1 MTAARRLAARVEP
14 MAWARLALFAAV
26 FAVFAGLY
34 PRFASINNIF
44 TIFEGFAFLGLG
56 ALAVGVTIIAGELDL
71 SVGSVAA
78 VSGIIAVSL
87 VEDIGLVPA
96 VLASTLAGLVFGA
109 AQGYLVHRLKVHS
122 LVLTLGSLI
131 ALRGLAFMISGEN
144 TVAISMENLDISFAV
159 RTQLGIFSPF
169 SLVTILVFA
178 LVGFFLVYTRFGREI
193 FAAGGGRSEAAAA
206 GVPLVRPL
214 VSTFAL
220 SGSIAA
226 LAGAMTSIKSG
237 SAGPAAF
244 ETLLLPAATAALI
257 GGVSL
262 LGGKGSVAGI
272 AVGALTLRCIS
283 SGLTLGGLPFY
294 VLTLATG
301 VVLIAVVVLE
311 LLVGGPEV
319 RNRLRRW
326 RTRRQMRAGVQT

>member
-1 MTAARRLAARVEP
+1 MTAAGRVTARVEP

-26 FAVFAGLY
+26 FAVFSFLY
-34 PRFASINNIF
+34 PRFASINNVF
-44 TIFEGFAFLGLG
+44 TIFEGFALLGLG

-87 VEDIGLVPA
+87 VDDRGLVPA
-96 VLASTLAGLVFGA
+96 VLAATLAGLVFGA

-144 TVAISMENLDISFAV
+144 TVAMKKLDVAFAV

-169 SLVTILVFA
+169 SLMTIAVFV

-206 GVPLVRPL
+206 GVPMVRPL
-214 VSTFAL
+214 VLTFAL
-220 SGSIAA
+220 SGSVAA

-244 ETLLLPAATAALI
+244 ETLLLPSAAAALI

-262 LGGKGSVAGI
+262 FGGKGSVAGI
-272 AVGALTLRCIS
+272 AVGALTLRFIS
-283 SGLTLGGLPFY
+283 SGLSLGGQPFY

-301 VVLIAVVVLE
+301 AVLIAVVLLE
-311 LLVGGPEV
+311 LLVERPEV
-319 RNRLRRW
+319 RNRLRR
-326 RTRRQMRAGVQT
+326 RRARRRMRAGEQT

>member
-1 MTAARRLAARVEP
+1 MTGARRLAARVEP

-26 FAVFAGLY
+26 FVVFAVLY
-34 PRFASINNIF
+34 PRFASANNIF
-44 TIFEGFAFLGLG
+44 TIFEGFAWLGLG

-78 VSGIIAVSL
+78 VSGIIAVFL

-144 TVAISMENLDISFAV
+144 TVAMENLDIAFAV

-178 LVGFFLVYTRFGREI
+178 LAGFFLVYTRFGREI
-193 FAAGGGRSEAAAA
+193 FAVGGGRNEAAAA

-214 VSTFAL
+214 VLTFAL

-283 SGLTLGGLPFY
+283 SGLSLGGLPFY
-294 VLTLATG
+294 VLTLAIG
-301 VVLIAVVVLE
+301 VVLITVVVLE
-311 LLVGGPEV
+311 LLVGRPEV

-326 RTRRQMRAGVQT
+326 RTQRRMRTGAQT